1 MPTFHLTFV
10 IYVAYVTMFSF
21 PSVKAPAEVKFWS
34 EDAALKDQDTEDLI
48 LD

>member
-34 EDAALKDQDTEDLI
+34 EDQDTEDLI